1 MSRRLFTWAADTL
14 LPPLASFVVLVCLWQ
29 AAVVFFDIKPF
40 LLPSPLHVA
49 AAIQTHFGPLV
60 HATLLTAVGALCG
73 FLLSFAAGFLVSLL
87 FSQSRLVSRSLY
99 PYAIFMQTV
108 PIVAIA
114 PLIILWIGHGFAG
127 VVAVSFIIAIF
138 PIIANTTAGLTRV
151 EGNLLDLFSMY
162 NASRWEVLRR
172 LRIPSAVPSMLTG
185 ARISSGLSVIGAI
198 VGEFFAGYGTED
210 FGLGYLIILTN
221 GQAKTDYLFACIL
234 FCTLLGL
241 AIFSSVNLISN
252 LLLARWGGAED

>member
-1 MSRRLFTWAADTL
+1 MSRRLLAWAADTL
-14 LPPLASFVVLVCLWQ
+14 LPPLASFVVLVLLWQ
-29 AAVVFFDIKPF
+29 GAVVAFDIKPF
-40 LLPSPLHVA
+40 LLPSPLQVA
-49 AAIQTHFGPLV
+49 GAVQVHFAALV
-60 HATLLTAVGALCG
+60 NAAWLTAMGALCG
-73 FLLSFAAGFLVSLL
+73 FLLSFAAGFLISLL

-99 PYAIFMQTV
+99 PYAIFLQTV

-127 VVAVSFIIAIF
+127 VVAVSFIIALF

-151 EGNLLDLFSMY
+151 EPNLLDLFSMY

-172 LRIPSAVPSMLTG
+172 LRVPSAVPSMLTG

-241 AIFSSVNLISN
+241 AIFSSVNLLSN
-252 LLLARWGGAED
+252 LLLARWGGAEE

>member
-1 MSRRLFTWAADTL
+1 MSRRFLTWAADTL
-14 LPPLASFVVLVCLWQ
+14 LPPLASFVVLLLLWQ
-29 AAVVFFDIKPF
+29 GAVVAFDIKPF
-40 LLPSPLHVA
+40 LLPSPLQVA
-49 AAIQTHFGPLV
+49 GAVQVHFAALLK
-60 HATLLTAVGALCG
+60 AAWLTAMGALCG
-73 FLLSFAAGFLVSLL
+73 FLLSFAAGFLISLL

-99 PYAIFMQTV
+99 PYAIFLQTV

-127 VVAVSFIIAIF
+127 VVAVSFIIALF

-151 EGNLLDLFSMY
+151 EPNLLDLFSMY
-162 NASRWEVLRR
+162 NASRWDVLRR
-172 LRIPSAVPSMLTG
+172 LRVPSAVPSMLTG

-241 AIFSSVNLISN
+241 AIFSSINLMSN
-252 LLLARWGGAED
+252 LMLARWGGAEE